1 MTIVSISR
9 DRVENPPD
17 DHADRDGAGGR
28 FSSQLSPM
36 PIEITAADCGTSNSA
51 TVRKPR
57 RVMIVA
63 GETSGD
69 LHGADFAF
77 QLLARD
83 PSCELFGIAGE
94 RMRAAGVR
102 ALFRTEDIAGLGL
115 AELTSTIRRTAGAFR
130 SLRRILRRDPP
141 DLVVLIDYAEFNLML
156 AGSARRAGV
165 PVLYYI
171 MPQVWA
177 WRRGRIGKLV
187 KRAQR
192 MAVVFPFEE
201 GLYARAGGHVKF
213 VGHPLLDRVAPAQ
226 DRVATLA
233 RHGLKSD
240 ARILALLPGSRHA
253 EVGYLLR
260 PLLEAAMV
268 LAAKHGL
275 TPVIALAP
283 TLESAYL
290 REVAGAAALEGVHII
305 QGDTYSIVAASE
317 LALVASGTATLEA
330 ALLGCPMVIAYKM
343 SPITYRLARILV
355 RGVDYI
361 GMPNILAGRAIVP
374 ELIQGDVTAGQLVRA
389 AEPMLAEPLHG
400 ETAAA
405 LRAVRASLGEPGAAA
420 RVAAI
425 ALEMMV

>member
-1 MTIVSISR
+1 M
-9 DRVENPPD
+9 
-17 DHADRDGAGGR
+17 HAESAALDG
-28 FSSQLSPM
+28 
-36 PIEITAADCGTSNSA
+36 GTSSNAA
-51 TVRKPR
+51 TRTPR

-63 GETSGD
+63 GEASGD
-69 LHGADFAF
+69 LHGADFAA

-83 PSCELFGIAGE
+83 PACELFGIAGE

-115 AELTSTIRRTAGAFR
+115 AELSSTIRRTLGA
-130 SLRRILRRDPP
+130 LRALRKILRRDPP

-171 MPQVWA
+171 LPQVWA

-187 KRAQR
+187 KRVQR
-192 MAVVFPFEE
+192 MAVVFPFEAE
-201 GLYARAGGHVKF
+201 LYARAGGNVSF
-213 VGHPLLDRVAPAQ
+213 VGHPLLDRIAPAQ
-226 DRVATLA
+226 DRAATLA
-233 RHGLKSD
+233 LHGLESD
-240 ARILALLPGSRHA
+240 ARLLALLPGSRHA

-283 TLESAYL
+283 TLAADDL
-290 REVAGAAALEGVHII
+290 HEVAGAGALEGVHII
-305 QGDTYSIVAASE
+305 QGDTYSIIAASD
-317 LALVASGTATLEA
+317 LALVASGTATLET
-330 ALLGCPMVIAYKM
+330 ALLGCPMVITYKM
-343 SPITYRLARILV
+343 SPITYALARMLV

-361 GMPNILAGRAIVP
+361 GMPNLLAGRAIVP
-374 ELIQGDVTAGQLVRA
+374 ELIQGDVTAAQLVRA
-389 AEPMLAEPLHG
+389 AEPMLAEPLHS

-405 LRAVRASLGEPGAAA
+405 LRAVRASLGASGAAG
-420 RVAAI
+420 RVAAM
-425 ALEMMV
+425 ALEMMA

>member
-1 MTIVSISR
+1 MIVPIAP
-9 DRVENPPD
+9 DRV
-17 DHADRDGAGGR
+17 ATVDG
-28 FSSQLSPM
+28 
-36 PIEITAADCGTSNSA
+36 GTSVGA
-51 TVRKPR
+51 AMRKPR

-69 LHGADFAF
+69 LHGADFAA

-83 PSCELFGIAGE
+83 PACELFGIAGE
-94 RMRAAGVR
+94 RMRAAGVS

-115 AELTSTIRRTAGAFR
+115 AELTSTIRRTVGAFR
-130 SLRRILRRDPP
+130 ALRRILRRDPP

-165 PVLYYI
+165 QVLYYI
-171 MPQVWA
+171 LPQVWA

-192 MAVVFPFEE
+192 MAVVFPFEAE
-201 GLYARAGGHVKF
+201 LYARAGGRVRF
-213 VGHPLLDRVAPAQ
+213 VGHPLLDLVAPAQ
-226 DRVATLA
+226 DRVATLV
-233 RHGLKSD
+233 RHGLNPE

-260 PLLEAAMV
+260 PLLAAAMV
-268 LAAKHGL
+268 LATKHGL

-283 TLESAYL
+283 TLKAEFL
-290 REVAGAAALEGVHII
+290 GEMAGAAALEGVHII
-305 QGDTYSIVAASE
+305 QDDTYSIVAASD
-317 LALVASGTATLEA
+317 LALVASGTATLET

-343 SPITYRLARILV
+343 SPITYKLARLLV
-355 RGVDYI
+355 HGVDYI

-374 ELIQGDVTAGQLVRA
+374 ELIQGDVTAAHLVRA
-389 AEPMLAEPLHG
+389 AEPLLAEPLHS

-405 LRAVRASLGEPGAAA
+405 LRAVRASLGTPGAAA
-420 RVAAI
+420 RVAEM
-425 ALEMMV
+425 ALEMMA